1 MKEKMNALHLAKA
14 EKLEGE
20 RQVTISRLLSNTSD
34 DGRHG
39 RAFEVSCA
47 RVLSNKTAVSAQG
60 RVDVSIKMT
69 VDGSVKYVS
78 AECKTNG
85 GRVDDLLNGSNKAKF
100 VIYRL
105 SFVQKHKA
113 TAKKPAHDEI
123 REIPAVIIPTEL
135 FLSMLKQCNALKSVA
150 HGGVVDG
157 TAIQP
162 SSKKMFLRLQEYID
176 NYGGSVLF
184 DRNAC
189 YDMAEFDGLEL

>member
-20 RQVTISRLLSNTSD
+20 RQATISRLLSNTSD

-47 RVLSNKTAVSAQG
+47 RVLSNKTSVSAQG

-69 VDGSVKYVS
+69 VNGSVKYVS

-113 TAKKPAHDEI
+113 TAKKPAHNEI
-123 REIPAVIIPTEL
+123 REIPAIIIPTEM
-135 FLSMLKQCNALKSVA
+135 FLSMLKQCNALKSIA